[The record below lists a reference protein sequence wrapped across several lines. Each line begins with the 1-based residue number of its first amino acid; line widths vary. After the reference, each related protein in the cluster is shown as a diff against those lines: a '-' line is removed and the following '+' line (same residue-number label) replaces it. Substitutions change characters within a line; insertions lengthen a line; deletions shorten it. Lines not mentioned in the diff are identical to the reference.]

1 MVKGEKETSRVENIK
16 KLFEKGEVLE
26 EKKMVESK
34 VKNISRMLEEM
45 GGKEKIQKKTRR
57 KGKLEMGGR
66 QTKMEEF
73 THRVKMFTNLE
84 NSNNPKF
91 CNGREDKKNKRK
103 RQGEEGDE
111 NGQNPEEQLRKRGR
125 VEIKIS
131 ESNRN
136 FELENENTKNYIH
149 NMDRVI
155 MDETNSNYSGK
166 AKKR

>member
-1 MVKGEKETSRVENIK
+1 
-16 KLFEKGEVLE
+16 
-26 EKKMVESK
+26 
-34 VKNISRMLEEM
+34 
-45 GGKEKIQKKTRR
+45 
-57 KGKLEMGGR
+57 
-66 QTKMEEF
+66 MEEF

-103 RQGEEGDE
+103 RQGEEGDK

-125 VEIKIS
+125 VETKIS

-155 MDETNSNYSGK
+155 MDETNSNYSGED
-166 AKKR
+166 KKR

>member
-1 MVKGEKETSRVENIK
+1 
-16 KLFEKGEVLE
+16 
-26 EKKMVESK
+26 
-34 VKNISRMLEEM
+34 
-45 GGKEKIQKKTRR
+45 
-57 KGKLEMGGR
+57 
-66 QTKMEEF
+66 MEEF
-73 THRVKMFTNLE
+73 THNVKMFTNLE

-91 CNGREDKKNKRK
+91 CNGRENKNNKRK
-103 RQGEEGDE
+103 WQGEEGEE

-136 FELENENTKNYIH
+136 FELENKNTKNYIH